1 MLTWNALRAA
11 GFEPDPAGRAILP
24 LVPAPLDPRSPP
36 PLVLGS
42 MHTWNA
48 LGAAG
53 FEPDPGLQRA
63 QRLQISRIPFA
74 RAGVPVPIGATQTP
88 PFKEMAGLQ

>member
-11 GFEPDPAGRAILP
+11 GFEPDP
-24 LVPAPLDPRSPP
+24 
-36 PLVLGS
+36 
-42 MHTWNA
+42 
-48 LGAAG
+48 
-53 FEPDPGLQRA
+53 GLEIA

-74 RAGVPVPIGATQTP
+74 RAGVPVPIGVTQTP